1 MQSGC
6 FLLFEFD
13 FQTNFWNNVTYMTRY
28 FLISDIIFIY
38 FSLCC
43 PVAMEKKRV
52 SLSQLIPGTLVIQH
66 LQSCKLDV
74 SDCGLC
80 AVHESWKL
88 HQREWVRVT
97 LEDGV
102 AKLGCS
108 VCCGASLDGPWAE
121 FKQKPGA
128 VLRKHCLDRHEKSKA
143 HQQALKSHSDRTVLH
158 LAPPAKLFQE
168 CLRNMMQGQSVRAGG
183 VTSDKA
189 IKMRWA
195 LTEAILARNR
205 KMLSQCHSLALM
217 RDERKGKLLVR
228 YRAVLTDLS
237 TISGCFGMVPVSGSA
252 ESIAQA
258 TDALMEA
265 FCVEKKHPPRASKVE
280 ESAVDTGLLQHLR
293 DSVIIIVTDAA
304 ASEQLATDLQRG
316 RRNAADDTQASM
328 TNIKLVGRDAAHAS
342 TRLLKRP
349 FQACTELKCIM
360 TEWCHGADSFAQKVQ
375 HSTVLSQWWAA
386 ALECRDEDSDFGCLT
401 SLAAAKH
408 RFSSYLNPL
417 SRICKN
423 MQTVFK
429 VCSRLQAM
437 RGSEALWAIQLCR
450 NFTSYKA
457 VLLTMAADA
466 CAISND
472 YTREC
477 DREDMDV
484 AQLNLR
490 AQRFISSAR
499 ALFVERKVCTLP
511 SFTKDLLLRRE
522 PVTILQ
528 DGFALEVRVTQ
539 ADLDKAFAV
548 MEDIRCQGFT
558 LYNALFLS
566 IRFPP

>member
-1 MQSGC
+1 
-6 FLLFEFD
+6 
-13 FQTNFWNNVTYMTRY
+13 MTRY

-52 SLSQLIPGTLVIQH
+52 SLSPLIPGTLVIQH

-205 KMLSQCHSLALM
+205 KIAVTVSLLGT
-217 RDERKGKLLVR
+217 DERRTQRKAAGK
-228 YRAVLTDLS
+228 
-237 TISGCFGMVPVSGSA
+237 VSGS
-252 ESIAQA
+252 
-258 TDALMEA
+258 THRP
-265 FCVEKKHPPRASKVE
+265 VKHKW
-280 ESAVDTGLLQHLR
+280 LF
-293 DSVIIIVTDAA
+293 
-304 ASEQLATDLQRG
+304 
-316 RRNAADDTQASM
+316 RN
-328 TNIKLVGRDAAHAS
+328 
-342 TRLLKRP
+342 
-349 FQACTELKCIM
+349 
-360 TEWCHGADSFAQKVQ
+360 GA
-375 HSTVLSQWWAA
+375 SQW
-386 ALECRDEDSDFGCLT
+386 
-401 SLAAAKH
+401 
-408 RFSSYLNPL
+408 L
-417 SRICKN
+417 S
-423 MQTVFK
+423 
-429 VCSRLQAM
+429 
-437 RGSEALWAIQLCR
+437 
-450 NFTSYKA
+450 
-457 VLLTMAADA
+457 
-466 CAISND
+466 
-472 YTREC
+472 
-477 DREDMDV
+477 
-484 AQLNLR
+484 
-490 AQRFISSAR
+490 
-499 ALFVERKVCTLP
+499 
-511 SFTKDLLLRRE
+511 
-522 PVTILQ
+522 
-528 DGFALEVRVTQ
+528 
-539 ADLDKAFAV
+539 
-548 MEDIRCQGFT
+548 
-558 LYNALFLS
+558 
-566 IRFPP
+566 

>member
-52 SLSQLIPGTLVIQH
+52 SLSQLIAGTLVIQH

-143 HQQALKSHSDRTVLH
+143 HQQALKSHSDRNVLH
-158 LAPPAKLFQE
+158 LAPSEKLFQE

-205 KMLSQCHSLALM
+205 KIAVTVSLLGT
-217 RDERKGKLLVR
+217 DERRTQRKAAGK
-228 YRAVLTDLS
+228 
-237 TISGCFGMVPVSGSA
+237 VSGS
-252 ESIAQA
+252 
-258 TDALMEA
+258 THRP
-265 FCVEKKHPPRASKVE
+265 VKHKW
-280 ESAVDTGLLQHLR
+280 LF
-293 DSVIIIVTDAA
+293 
-304 ASEQLATDLQRG
+304 
-316 RRNAADDTQASM
+316 RN
-328 TNIKLVGRDAAHAS
+328 
-342 TRLLKRP
+342 
-349 FQACTELKCIM
+349 
-360 TEWCHGADSFAQKVQ
+360 GA
-375 HSTVLSQWWAA
+375 SQW
-386 ALECRDEDSDFGCLT
+386 
-401 SLAAAKH
+401 
-408 RFSSYLNPL
+408 L
-417 SRICKN
+417 S
-423 MQTVFK
+423 
-429 VCSRLQAM
+429 
-437 RGSEALWAIQLCR
+437 
-450 NFTSYKA
+450 
-457 VLLTMAADA
+457 
-466 CAISND
+466 
-472 YTREC
+472 
-477 DREDMDV
+477 
-484 AQLNLR
+484 
-490 AQRFISSAR
+490 
-499 ALFVERKVCTLP
+499 
-511 SFTKDLLLRRE
+511 
-522 PVTILQ
+522 
-528 DGFALEVRVTQ
+528 
-539 ADLDKAFAV
+539 
-548 MEDIRCQGFT
+548 
-558 LYNALFLS
+558 
-566 IRFPP
+566 